1 MEPQYWNTEYLEYV
15 EYNSETN
22 SYFIKLDKLWKLSP
36 VVYRQH
42 VLGGNM
48 GIHNYVQSEENE

>member
-1 MEPQYWNTEYLEYV
+1 MEPQYWNTEYQEYV

-42 VLGGNM
+42 VLGGDM
-48 GIHNYVQSEENE
+48 GIHNYVQPSI